1 MIKRYMLA
9 SACQFVIGGYWVHH
23 ETLNQRSEIPCF
35 DGWDQHADG
44 NFFFEALKRSENT
57 NLHTLM
63 GQLNRK
69 LHFPLKKYKLQL
81 LALDP
86 AQKVIQW

>member
-1 MIKRYMLA
+1 MGGISMLM
-9 SACQFVIGGYWVHH
+9 V
-23 ETLNQRSEIPCF
+23 T
-35 DGWDQHADG
+35 
-44 NFFFEALKRSENT
+44 FFFEALKRSENT

-69 LHFPLKKYKLQL
+69 LHFPFKKYKLQL